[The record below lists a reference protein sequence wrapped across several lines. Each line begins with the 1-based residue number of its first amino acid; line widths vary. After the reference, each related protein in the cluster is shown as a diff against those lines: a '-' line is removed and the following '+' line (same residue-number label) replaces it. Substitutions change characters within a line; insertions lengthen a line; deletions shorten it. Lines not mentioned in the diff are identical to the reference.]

1 MEWHS
6 WSAGQTCPRALEY
19 LNRALETD
27 PNLIDAVQLRA
38 LVRARLGDPAALDD
52 VERLVESPTAHRLY
66 NAACAVA
73 VFSEKAPNRRLLSHS
88 LDLLA
93 RALKA
98 GFPTAD
104 VASDP
109 DLSSLHSLPEFT
121 KLLPTKP
128 IP

>member
-1 MEWHS
+1 M
-6 WSAGQTCPRALEY
+6 ALLVRGTDLRRALEY

-52 VERLVESPTAHRLY
+52 VQRLVESPTAHRLY

-73 VFSEKAPNRRLLSHS
+73 LFSEKAPDQRLLSHA
-88 LDLLA
+88 LELLA

-109 DLSSLHSLPEFT
+109 DLTPLHGLAEFT
-121 KLLPTKP
+121 KLLPPKRNQ
-128 IP
+128 

>member
-6 WSAGQTCPRALEY
+6 WSAGQTCARALEY

-27 PNLIDAVQLRA
+27 PNLIDAVQLTRLGA
-38 LVRARLGDPAALDD
+38 QRLGDPAALDD

-73 VFSEKAPNRRLLSHS
+73 VYSEKAPNRRLLTHS